1 MSTPLAN
8 LQIDFVSD
16 VVCPWC
22 AVGLNALER
31 ALEDVKGE
39 LQAELHFQ
47 PFELN
52 PGMGPAGED
61 IAEHLSRKYGLTPA
75 QLKQNQDVLA
85 ERGAAVGFAFDL
97 DKRQRTYNSFDA
109 HRLLHWAGL
118 EGRER
123 ELKHALLGAYFTE
136 GQDISAHAVL
146 AEAAAKAGLDPAQA
160 RAVLE
165 QGRYA
170 EEVRQ
175 QERHYQAQ
183 GIHSVPSVIVNG
195 RYLIQGGQPPEVFA
209 EALRKI
215 AAEAAG

>member
-1 MSTPLAN
+1 MSAQPASF
-8 LQIDFVSD
+8 QIDFVSD

-31 ALEDVKGE
+31 ALDEVKGE
-39 LQAELHFQ
+39 VQAELHFQ

-52 PGMGPAGED
+52 PGMGPEGED

-97 DKRQRTYNSFDA
+97 GKRQRTYNSFDA

-146 AEAAAKAGLDPAQA
+146 VEAAAKAGLDPAQA

-170 EEVRQ
+170 EEVRR

-183 GIHSVPSVIVNG
+183 GITRCP
-195 RYLIQGGQPPEVFA
+195 R
-209 EALRKI
+209 
-215 AAEAAG
+215 